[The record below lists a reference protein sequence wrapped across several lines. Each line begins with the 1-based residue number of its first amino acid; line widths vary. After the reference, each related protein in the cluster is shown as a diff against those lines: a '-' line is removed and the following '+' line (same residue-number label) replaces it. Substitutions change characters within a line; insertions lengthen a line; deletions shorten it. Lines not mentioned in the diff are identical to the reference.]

1 MYVIV
6 KLNIIYMSYLY
17 NIYSASIYV
26 TYIYFGER
34 MVINNTYDE
43 ECDSNRLSKLYQ
55 NSFTLLN

>member
-1 MYVIV
+1 MFMYVIV

-43 ECDSNRLSKLYQ
+43 VCDQIGY
-55 NSFTLLN
+55 LNYTKIPLHY